1 MIELRMGRAR
11 IVRPAHRTGAY
22 HPRVRYTVRPRIRI
36 VRDDDDATII
46 LGPGK
51 ADLLEA
57 IARTGS
63 IRSAARSLDMSY
75 MRAWN
80 LVRTMNAAFRSPLVE
95 KERGGAEQGGTHL
108 TERGTRILTLYRA
121 MESQAEK
128 AIAATWRKLREELG
142 S

>member
-1 MIELRMGRAR
+1 MIAA
-11 IVRPAHRTGAY
+11 VRH
-22 HPRVRYTVRPRIRI
+22 TVRPRIRV
-36 VRDDDDATII
+36 VRDDDTIV

-63 IRSAARSLDMSY
+63 IRAAAESLEMSY

-95 KERGGAEQGGTHL
+95 KLRGGADQGGAQL
-108 TERGTRILTLYRA
+108 TARGERVLALYRK
-121 MESQAEK
+121 METKAEK
-128 AIAATWRKLREELG
+128 AIEALWAEMRKEMG
-142 S
+142 

>member
-1 MIELRMGRAR
+1 MIAA
-11 IVRPAHRTGAY
+11 VRH
-22 HPRVRYTVRPRIRI
+22 TVRPRIRV
-36 VRDDDDATII
+36 VRDDDTIV

-63 IRSAARSLDMSY
+63 IRAAAESLEMSY

-95 KERGGAEQGGTHL
+95 KLRGGADQGGAQL
-108 TERGTRILTLYRA
+108 TERGERVLALYRK
-121 MESQAEK
+121 METKAEK
-128 AIAATWRKLREELG
+128 AIAALWEEMRKEMG
-142 S
+142 